1 MVAGLAAS
9 ESIVNPDKMFADNG
23 IEMVVDRVEDID
35 TAQKQV
41 KTAGGKAIPYDKLV
55 LSMGSKPFV
64 PPIPGGDLDGVVTLR
79 SLSDAENIRSYLNT
93 HDPVRLVFVGAGF
106 ISLEVAAL
114 LKQVKDK
121 AYEIEVVELMDY
133 PLPLMMDPEL
143 GQTIYGHLEDSG
155 FNLRM
160 GQKVSKIIGQDGRVS
175 AVELDS
181 GERVDADMVFMNVGA
196 RPNLALAE
204 QMGLEMGQYGIKVNQ
219 FLETS
224 DPDVLAAGDC
234 IENYH
239 FLTQKPVPIQ
249 LRGPAVIQGR
259 LLAKRLAGY
268 DIPFPGLLGSSAVKL
283 FNKYIAATGFN
294 EIQARQEGFDPVS
307 ATVQSGS
314 KHAMIPGMQPWTLK
328 LVFDR
333 NSQKLIGGQIISDSD
348 APVKEI
354 DAVNA
359 LIVGGQ
365 TISDL
370 VTLMCAGNPDC
381 SSEPSKEPITIAAEQ
396 ALQQVQP
403 ASSVRGV

>member
-1 MVAGLAAS
+1 MVAGLAAG

-35 TAQKQV
+35 AAQKQV
-41 KTAGGKAIPYDKLV
+41 KTAGGKAIPYDKLI
-55 LSMGSKPFV
+55 LSPGSKPFV

-114 LKQVKDK
+114 LKQVPDK
-121 AYEIEVVELMDY
+121 QYEIEIIELMDC
-133 PLPLMMDPEL
+133 PLPLMLDPEL
-143 GQTIYGHLEDSG
+143 GRIIHEHLDGNG
-155 FNLRM
+155 FNMRM

-181 GERVDADMVFMNVGA
+181 GERVDADMVFMNVGT
-196 RPNLALAE
+196 RPNLELAKH
-204 QMGLEMGQYGIKVNQ
+204 MGLEMGQYGIKVNE

-224 DPDVLAAGDC
+224 NTDVLAAGDC

-239 FLTQKPVPIQ
+239 FITQKPVPIQ

-294 EIQARQEGFDPVS
+294 ETQARNEGFDPVC

-333 NSQKLIGGQIISDSD
+333 DSHRLIGGQIISDSE

-359 LIVGGQ
+359 LIVGRQ

-396 ALQQVQP
+396 ALQQVRP